1 MAEIKKSNEAKDYKE
16 RFEFRLTV
24 GDNIICQRYFKIN
37 NFNPAS
43 LRSFELVD
51 TIRSCANK
59 IHRDLV
65 DKTQVYLRILAP
77 RMFESVEEMNE
88 YFSSEI
94 HRLGINAGEGIVVK
108 GSEIDYFWN
117 GEKAVPTDSKFDDG
131 EFMRELTSDD
141 RVEYKFAFYVDE
153 KEACSTVWTGVYPKY
168 IRNSIDLS
176 NKRGRFDDV
185 DKNYT
190 MSFEQYLMY
199 KLVEGRKDLVWGLI
213 KDICYTCSLA
223 NEDWSDYTIT
233 GEYNTRDKN
242 GEVINTKVYK
252 NVLSKRFI
260 RDNKK

>member
-37 NFNPAS
+37 NFNPTS

-51 TIRSCANK
+51 TIRSCAKK
-59 IHRDLV
+59 IHSDLV
-65 DKTQVYLRILAP
+65 DKTQVYLSILAP
-77 RMFESVEEMNE
+77 RMFKSVEEMNE
-88 YFSSEI
+88 YFSKPEN
-94 HRLGINAGEGIVVK
+94 HYGFNVGEGIVVV
-108 GSEIDYFWN
+108 GSDVDYFWD
-117 GEKAVPTDSKFDDG
+117 GGGPRPSQFKFDDG
-131 EFMRELTSDD
+131 EFYRPLTKEDE
-141 RVEYKFAFYVDE
+141 VEYKFAFYVDE

-213 KDICYTCSLA
+213 KDICYVCSLS
-223 NEDWSDYTIT
+223 NEDRTEYTID
-233 GEYNTRDKN
+233 GEYYTREKN
-242 GEVINTKVYK
+242 GPVEDTKLYK
-252 NVLSKRFI
+252 NILSRRF
-260 RDNKK
+260 RDNRK